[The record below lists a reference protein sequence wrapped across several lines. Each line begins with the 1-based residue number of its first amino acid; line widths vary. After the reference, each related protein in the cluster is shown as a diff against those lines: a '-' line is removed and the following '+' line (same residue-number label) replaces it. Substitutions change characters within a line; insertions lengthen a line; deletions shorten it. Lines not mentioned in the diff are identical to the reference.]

1 MAGITGQGDTFDLPN
16 YTGELF
22 CVTPQ
27 DTPFL
32 SAIGGL
38 TGGEAA
44 NGTTG
49 FSWQTYD
56 LRTVSATRQRLEGA
70 DAQTAEARVRANVEN
85 VLEIHQEALE
95 LSYTKLA
102 AINQIDASSRSHGN
116 AGSLSGTNPITN
128 ELDWQLKQHI
138 ISLARDIEY
147 TFING
152 TYSDPA
158 TNATARRTRGLLE
171 AISTN
176 SVDLNDANIT
186 TTGVLKDAV
195 LDLMQEVWEAGGIQ
209 VEETRTLIC
218 NGSVKRELTREFV
231 TASGYAEGSRNV
243 GGVNVTTIETDFGKV
258 NVMLNRHMP
267 TDTLAVVS
275 LEDCV
280 PVFLPIPGK
289 GHFFAEPLAK
299 VGAAERVQL
308 YGEIGLKYGNEIK
321 HGKIIDMGGYGS

>member
-22 CVTPQ
+22 CLTPQ

-38 TGGEAA
+38 SGGVEA
-44 NGTTG
+44 NGQTG
-49 FSWQTYD
+49 HSWSTYD
-56 LRTVSATRQRLEGA
+56 LRSTSSTRQRLEGA
-70 DAQTAEARVRANVEN
+70 DAPTAEARVRATATN

-102 AINQIDASSRSHGN
+102 AVNQIAASARAHPE
-116 AGSLSGTNPITN
+116 AESLQGPNSVTD
-128 ELDWQLKQHI
+128 ELDWQIRQHI
-138 ISLARDIEY
+138 VSIARDVEAS
-147 TFING
+147 FING
-152 TYSDPA
+152 TYNDPV
-158 TNATARRTRGLLE
+158 NNSTARRTRGLIE

-186 TTGVLKDAV
+186 TAGVLKDAV
-195 LDLMQEVWEAGGIQ
+195 LDLMQEVWESGGIM
-209 VEETRTLIC
+209 VEETRTLMC
-218 NGSVKRELTREFV
+218 NASVKRELTREFV
-231 TASGYAEGSRNV
+231 TAAGYAEGTRNI

-267 TDTLAVVS
+267 TDTIVVAS
-275 LEDCV
+275 LEDCA

-289 GHFFAEPLAK
+289 GHFFVEPLAK
-299 VGAAERVQL
+299 TGAAEKVQL
-308 YGEIGLKYGNEIK
+308 YGEIGLKYGDERK
-321 HGKIIDMGGYGS
+321 HGKIIDMGGFGS

>member
-22 CVTPQ
+22 ALTPQ
-27 DTPFL
+27 DTPLL

-38 TGGEAA
+38 TGGEEVFS
-44 NGTTG
+44 TG

-56 LRTVSATRQRLEGA
+56 LRATSATRQRLEGA
-70 DAQTAEARVRANVEN
+70 DAPTAEARVRAKVEN

-102 AINQIDASSRSHGN
+102 AINQIAASGRSHTQ
-116 AGSLSGTNPITN
+116 AGSLSGTNPVTD
-128 ELDWQLKQHI
+128 ELDWQIKQHI
-138 ISLARDIEY
+138 ISIARDVEA

-152 TYSDPA
+152 TYNDPA
-158 TNATARRTRGLLE
+158 TNATARRTRGLIE
-171 AISTN
+171 AITTN
-176 SVDLNDANIT
+176 VIDKNDADVT
-186 TTGVLKDAV
+186 VAGVLKDAV

-218 NGSVKRELTREFV
+218 NGSIKRELTREFI
-231 TASGYAEGSRNV
+231 TAAGYAEGTRNV

-267 TDTLAVVS
+267 TDTIIVAS
-275 LEDCV
+275 LEDLA
-280 PVFLPIPGK
+280 PVFLNVPGK
-289 GHFFAEPLAK
+289 GHFFVEPLAK
-299 VGAAERVQL
+299 TGAAEKVQI
-308 YGEIGLKYGNEIK
+308 YGEIGLKSGNELK
-321 HGKIIDMGGYGS
+321 HGKVIDMGGFGS